1 MEFHGKRHQLRN
13 SNQLNLS
20 ELAHVYHAHKI
31 SNYIADNQTKKHGKL
46 FIEGFGENIVGNAAY
61 QSNRTYNNIGSITE
75 VGITEATAEGVSAY
89 RQQRETDG
97 GNNGS
102 SNNRRNQT
110 TPIFCAQA

>member
-13 SNQLNLS
+13 RNQLNLS

-31 SNYIADNQTKKHGKL
+31 SNYIADNQTKKHGQL

-75 VGITEATAEGVSAY
+75 VRVTEAAAEGVSTY

-97 GNNGS
+97 GNNSS

-110 TPIFCAQA
+110 APIFCTQA